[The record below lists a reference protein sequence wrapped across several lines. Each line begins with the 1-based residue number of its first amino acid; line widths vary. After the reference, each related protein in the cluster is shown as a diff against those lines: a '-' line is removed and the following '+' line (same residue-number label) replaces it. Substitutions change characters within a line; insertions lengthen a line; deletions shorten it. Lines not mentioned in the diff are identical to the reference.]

1 MLQDEIATP
10 ESLCVNAKADVQ
22 AEVELLGVEWDRW
35 EKGTHNGTVAGV
47 EYFKP
52 RRVLIFDEAIEALRR
67 THCLNADVD
76 RLSQLSSD
84 PIVAFMENYKLSTC
98 SFVRES
104 EVEVGISMADAI
116 SEKYL
121 TDEAFE
127 NSECQP
133 SSNVD
138 GKKLIGHEFVGRS
151 KAVEFFSQTKN
162 LLMLGLQECR
172 IDRLGD
178 ISGFSFPRVRHL
190 YLSNNLIHELSV
202 VSGAISYLP
211 NLETL
216 CVSGNFFTAKCDTFL
231 EAPKLTTV
239 VMNKTLIGFDD
250 VVRMLSKLSNLK
262 SLSLC
267 GNAYSDIGCAPK
279 LRSLQTLDLSDNSLW
294 NWYSVLCC
302 IKSIPTLKSL
312 VLSNNKLCNIC
323 VHTKSEQ
330 SYSLYRCAV
339 EVAGEEDKALE
350 AFAGLNEL
358 YIDNNSIYEW
368 ATMAN
373 MAVVFRNLKVLRFK
387 LSITNR
393 DLSPAIMSLHR
404 QVLIAIFPELKVLN
418 GSDVTVNERINAER
432 YYLTLASA
440 NGNIFSCTNH
450 PEGLQRSHRE
460 RLELIHGNRDDSG
473 QSKLTAQNLASRMI
487 RVVLVPDGDSESY
500 TKDQI
505 ARQLPSTTSVRDVKS
520 LCSRLFSLELSDIV
534 LVYNDGKMPLCES
547 MDEEDAEIQHY
558 GISDGYNI
566 RVQSRSH
573 RF

>member
-1 MLQDEIATP
+1 MI
-10 ESLCVNAKADVQ
+10 
-22 AEVELLGVEWDRW
+22 
-35 EKGTHNGTVAGV
+35 
-47 EYFKP
+47 
-52 RRVLIFDEAIEALRR
+52 
-67 THCLNADVD
+67 
-76 RLSQLSSD
+76 D

-279 LRSLQTLDLSDNSLW
+279 LRSLQTLD
-294 NWYSVLCC
+294 
-302 IKSIPTLKSL
+302 
-312 VLSNNKLCNIC
+312 
-323 VHTKSEQ
+323 
-330 SYSLYRCAV
+330 
-339 EVAGEEDKALE
+339 
-350 AFAGLNEL
+350 
-358 YIDNNSIYEW
+358 
-368 ATMAN
+368 
-373 MAVVFRNLKVLRFK
+373 
-387 LSITNR
+387 
-393 DLSPAIMSLHR
+393 
-404 QVLIAIFPELKVLN
+404 
-418 GSDVTVNERINAER
+418 
-432 YYLTLASA
+432 
-440 NGNIFSCTNH
+440 
-450 PEGLQRSHRE
+450 RSHRE

-534 LVYNDGKMPLCES
+534 LVYNDGVGC
-547 MDEEDAEIQHY
+547 
-558 GISDGYNI
+558 GY
-566 RVQSRSH
+566 RYSLP
-573 RF
+573 